1 MNKLKRVSNVLLVAS
16 CFLCGIVLYGCGAQ
30 SLGPQEPLLP
40 TIDGDSKFSDRFQ
53 LEEEPQFF
61 YDLFGK
67 ELLEGS
73 EVYNYRER
81 KAFNQNGELVVG
93 WTGQLDSE
101 RFSAQLDRTILTEDS
116 FRGRYNEFAIGDHM
130 RIKPSTLFPNRYI
143 IYKTEFDGFR
153 WDVSFAQER
162 HLFTLINSRISNPVQ
177 LTEGAANLAPT
188 LGRRNGYNED
198 ATVRHIENARLIG
211 FRGQG
216 LLGDIFR
223 VGFTYVNLHKE
234 HPERVENPIM
244 GTVANT
250 PPEMITVVLRDDSP
264 EDNHHYRSFINNR
277 DLGQIDE
284 GRVEDLFVSNFKGGV
299 GAAVNKMDITI
310 VTQALE
316 PVPEG
321 LSDEEIE
328 AFVPEL
334 LAEQTHNI
342 TVDYT
347 KFVPVSDADIVRTP
361 EDSIRPVIG
370 EWKIVEGFNKMKYDL
385 VITELHNEFPTIFVE
400 PVDPRTV
407 KSVVFKMTVAGD
419 YNIAFIGFSAANA
432 AASDADIQEWIKT
445 EDGHIRMPFRD
456 IIEAPGN
463 YGQSPDYVSN
473 RETLADD
480 PGSWEDEGR
489 PRKVTYRYGAARA
502 AVLYGLDL
510 EGTVGNVFIRA
521 HYSINGK
528 YKQYPTI
535 PRDKVG
541 FSRITPEIVTEDG
554 TETTGIQIDPD
565 TNLPVDGN
573 GIPTYSET
581 EGERFE
587 AMLGGDGTDTDGDG
601 ELGRETA
608 WFVNLKSRFGK
619 LYLEGAFYH
628 IDPGYTTTY
637 LDFGANGDRDQ
648 PYNLPR
654 TQLSAA
660 ERAPWDVD
668 NYALIEDD
676 DDDDD
681 WPDDDDFDGVLPRA
695 DDRDQNGIL
704 DYQEDFLIFEADPPI
719 FTDLID
725 LNNNGTIDSLED
737 DFEPQYEY
745 GIDREGYHI
754 TAEYDLL
761 DNLSL
766 QAGWLNESE
775 ISSRRKN
782 DSKYMH
788 ITYQRD
794 IPDFGT
800 VLFQNR
806 LVRVMDDI
814 PDYTITLRVGE
825 LEEVQITDELDYN
838 NALVNTAT
846 LQFLYTAVPN
856 LTLETKILLVNQ
868 RQYQPDE
875 ESAVFLDIPT
885 EEGDPDDLNDDLFA
899 TDDRVDFLV
908 PDQQVRTSG
917 QRREYPFYPDHGIN
931 ALDDAD
937 IGLIYDVDNWIA
949 RRYPDRNIRSQQVI
963 FKARYEIPL
972 GDLPYMDLIGEDFTL
987 TPMVKYIWD
996 RGLDGRERGATLQV
1010 PRVATED
1017 GVDLGEPE
1025 LWAPPEGINPRF
1037 FAPTSDEAI
1046 EYLRFNRS
1054 SREDIFGVRLDYQF
1068 TQRMNIL
1075 GGFQY
1080 RKFSNRDND
1089 YRTYLRFFQ
1098 ADEPVPILFRPDLR
1112 TRIFEIQAINRGEWL
1127 GFNIVILAGYRRTTI
1142 LLQNTTSNTTFVRA
1156 MMGF

>member
-1 MNKLKRVSNVLLVAS
+1 MNKLKRITNVLLVAS
-16 CFLCGIVLYGCGAQ
+16 CILSGIVLYGCGAQ

-40 TIDGDSKFSDRFQ
+40 TIEGDSKFSDRFQ

-81 KAFNQNGELVVG
+81 KAFNQNGELVIG

-101 RFSAQLDRTILTEDS
+101 RFSAQLDRTILTEDAY
-116 FRGRYNEFAIGDHM
+116 RGRYNEFAIGDHM
-130 RIKPSTLFPNRYI
+130 RLKPSTLFPNRYI
-143 IYKTEFDGFR
+143 LYKTEFDGFR
-153 WDVSFAQER
+153 WDISFAQER

-188 LGRRNGYNED
+188 LGRRNGFNDD
-198 ATVRHIENARLIG
+198 AGIRHIENARLVG

-234 HPERVENPIM
+234 HPERIENPLM
-244 GTVANT
+244 GTVPNT
-250 PPEMITVVLRDDSP
+250 PPEVITVVFRDDSP
-264 EDNHHYRSFINNR
+264 EDNHAYETFINDKDR
-277 DLGQIDE
+277 AVISDDDLQN
-284 GRVEDLFVSNFKGGV
+284 VLEDKVRGGV
-299 GAAVNKMDITI
+299 GAAFKSMVVTV
-310 VTQALE
+310 VTQQL
-316 PVPEG
+316 
-321 LSDEEIE
+321 EEIPDLSE
-328 AFVPEL
+328 EELAGYERSLLPEESQQIAVFIDEIL
-334 LAEQTHNI
+334 PVNPQTD
-342 TVDYT
+342 TV
-347 KFVPVSDADIVRTP
+347 R
-361 EDSIRPVIG
+361 DSVDG
-370 EWKIVEGFNKMKYDL
+370 EWKIANGFNKMKYDL
-385 VITELHNEFPTIFVE
+385 VFDYHDI
-400 PVDPRTV
+400 DPRTV
-407 KSVVFKMTVAGD
+407 KSVVFDMVVAGD
-419 YNIAFIGFSAANA
+419 YNISFIGFSDANKA
-432 AASDADIQEWIKT
+432 ESDPEIQEWIKT
-445 EDGHIRMPFRD
+445 EDGHIQMPYRD

-463 YGQSPDYVSN
+463 YGQSSEYVSN
-473 RETLADD
+473 RANLVDNPSA
-480 PGSWEDEGR
+480 WEGEGK
-489 PRKVTYRYGAARA
+489 PRKITYRYGAARA

-510 EGTVGNVFIRA
+510 EGTVGNVFVRA

-535 PRDKVG
+535 PKDKIG
-541 FSRITPEIVTEDG
+541 FSRLQPVIVTEEGEEQTG
-554 TETTGIQIDPD
+554 TSIDSA
-565 TNLPVDGN
+565 TNLPIDSN

-587 AMLGGDGTDTDGDG
+587 ALLGGDGTDETGDG

-608 WFVNLKSRFGK
+608 WFVQLKSRFGK

-637 LDFGANGDRDQ
+637 LNFGSNSDRDQ
-648 PYNLPR
+648 PYSLPR
-654 TQLSAA
+654 TQISTA
-660 ERAPWDVD
+660 ERNPWDAT
-668 NYALIEDD
+668 NYSLVEDD

-704 DYQEDFLIFEADPPI
+704 DFQEDFLIFEADPPV

-737 DFEPQYEY
+737 DFEPEYEY
-745 GIDREGYHI
+745 GIDRDGYHL

-766 QAGWLNESE
+766 QVGWLNESE

-782 DSKYMH
+782 DSKYLH
-788 ITYQRD
+788 VTYQRD

-806 LVRVMDDI
+806 FVRVQDDI

-825 LEEVQITDELDYN
+825 LEEVQITDELDYK
-838 NALVNTAT
+838 NARINTTT

-856 LTLETKILLVNQ
+856 LTLETKLLVVLQ
-868 RQYQPDE
+868 KQFEPDE
-875 ESAVFLDIPT
+875 ESAVFLDV
-885 EEGDPDDLNDDLFA
+885 EADGDLYQ
-899 TDDRVDFLV
+899 TDERVDFLV
-908 PDQQVRTSG
+908 PDEQVRTSG
-917 QRREYPFYPDHGIN
+917 QKREYPFYPDHGIN

-937 IGLIYDVDNWIA
+937 PGLIYDVDNWNA
-949 RRYPDRNIRSQQVI
+949 RRYPERNIRSQQTI
-963 FKARYEIPL
+963 FKVRYEIPL
-972 GDLPYMDLIGEDFTL
+972 GDLRFIRNIGEDLTL

-996 RGLDGRERGATLQV
+996 RGLDGRERDAELPV
-1010 PRVATED
+1010 P
-1017 GVDLGEPE
+1017 GGERF
-1025 LWAPPEGINPRF
+1025 WSPPEGINPRF
-1037 FAPTSDEAI
+1037 YVPTSDQAT
-1046 EYLRFNRS
+1046 EYLRFNRR
-1054 SREDIFGVRLDYQF
+1054 SREDVIGVRLDYQF
-1068 TQRMNIL
+1068 TQKMNIL

-1080 RKFSNRDND
+1080 RKFTNRDD
-1089 YRTYLRFFQ
+1089 DFKTYLQFFQ
-1098 ADEPVPILFRPDLR
+1098 VDEPVPILYRPNLR
-1112 TRIFEIQAINRGEWL
+1112 TRIFEIQAINRGDWL